1 MTGAL
6 LCAVDR
12 GIASARAGIID
23 AAGALLGRDA
33 HPIAL
38 HHPSGTMAEHRSDDI
53 WAAVCAAV
61 TGAMA
66 AAEAAAGDVAAIGF
80 GATCSLV
87 ARGADGGPV
96 SLALDGAP
104 GWDTL
109 AWRHHRAGEEAAEA
123 AIPSPEMQPP
133 KLMWL
138 KHRLPDRWA
147 EAARICDLADFL
159 TWRATGATARSAC
172 TLTSKWG
179 WNADG
184 APPEALLA
192 TFGLTG
198 MPPRAAPVGS
208 AVGRLTPAAAAD
220 LGLAGGCAVA
230 AGMIDAYAGALGVP
244 GGLDDDRLA
253 EAAALIAGA
262 LSCVM
267 TLRAAPT
274 PPPGLWGPYADVVLP
289 GLWAAEGGQS
299 AAGGLLDHIVRVH
312 GAGLAVSADTHGA
325 IAARV
330 AALRA
335 QQGDAFAADLHVPP
349 DFHGNQ
355 SPFGDP
361 RARGDHGAGYGRLVR
376 RAVRAVAARRHRA
389 GAGAAADPRSYGG
402 ARHGR
407 LGAAPGWRPCPQP
420 AAEPALR
427 RRHRPAG
434 GGGGGANDAPQR
446 PPPPPPPPPGG
457 GGRTPTR
464 CCWAPRSAPQARGG
478 HGSLRAAARVMAPAM
493 TRRTPDPGRAPA
505 LERDLAV
512 PGAMQDHRRAIA
524 AIMAAPHP
532 APPPPLAPAPAPA

>member
-220 LGLAGGCAVA
+220 L
-230 AGMIDAYAGALGVP
+230 
-244 GGLDDDRLA
+244 
-253 EAAALIAGA
+253 
-262 LSCVM
+262 
-267 TLRAAPT
+267 
-274 PPPGLWGPYADVVLP
+274 
-289 GLWAAEGGQS
+289 
-299 AAGGLLDHIVRVH
+299 
-312 GAGLAVSADTHGA
+312 
-325 IAARV
+325 
-330 AALRA
+330 
-335 QQGDAFAADLHVPP
+335 HVPP

-434 GGGGGANDAPQR
+434 GGGGGELRRDAAGR
-446 PPPPPPPPPGG
+446 RDLRRKRGG
-457 GGRTPTR
+457 GMDR
-464 CCWAPRSAPQARGG
+464 C
-478 HGSLRAAARVMAPAM
+478 
-493 TRRTPDPGRAPA
+493 
-505 LERDLAV
+505 
-512 PGAMQDHRRAIA
+512 
-524 AIMAAPHP
+524 
-532 APPPPLAPAPAPA
+532 APPPTSWRPR